1 MRLQTEKRM
10 SIASNL
16 SLDLSRQPP
25 SLSGP
30 PSSKRASFAP
40 LTGTSAGRMH
50 AHRRISSVSD
60 TGFALG
66 GSTLGEPSTWP
77 PPSPRSPRI
86 LEDSDATPVDRPNK
100 RMSLLFGRGA
110 APQFEQ
116 PPSDVEGEA
125 LRKQIRD
132 LQQQLDD
139 SKRDLVES
147 QEAHEASE
155 LCVRALRTFISENNV
170 GVPSAIK
177 SGTTGPPPPP
187 SHVSHSKQGST
198 ASRWGF
204 RLWAS
209 SETEPVK
216 GTSPA
221 PTPTT
226 AALPPDTGF
235 PAGQA
240 APRKFGGLF
249 GSRTSTSSN
258 GSART
263 PYDPVHQE
271 PMYNGSDTSSLADS
285 SGPISPASE
294 MPRAGLGLGELGDK
308 PALSGDVIDIAT
320 LSHTPEIPVAAT
332 AAAA

>member
-60 TGFALG
+60 TSFALG

-86 LEDSDATPVDRPNK
+86 LEDSDATPVDRSNK

-139 SKRDLVES
+139 SKRELVES

-170 GVPSAIK
+170 GVPSALR
-177 SGTTGPPPPP
+177 GPTATPTAP
-187 SHVSHSKQGST
+187 SHAKQPST
-198 ASRWGF
+198 SRWGF
-204 RLWAS
+204 RLWATTDA
-209 SETEPVK
+209 ETNK
-216 GTSPA
+216 LGTPS
-221 PTPTT
+221 TPT
-226 AALPPDTGF
+226 APLPPTVPTASASAPPQ
-235 PAGQA
+235 PAS
-240 APRKFGGLF
+240 RKFGGF
-249 GSRTSTSSN
+249 FASRTTSVSSN
-258 GSART
+258 GSVRGAEELV
-263 PYDPVHQE
+263 PPE
-271 PMYNGSDTSSLADS
+271 PAFNGSDTSSLDDS
-285 SGPISPASE
+285 TAPVSPTFEQQRPHIEGVALE
-294 MPRAGLGLGELGDK
+294 KLGVGAGLRITSLD
-308 PALSGDVIDIAT
+308 
-320 LSHTPEIPVAAT
+320 HTPDISESSVAV
-332 AAAA
+332 